1 VTSLADRTYRSQMG
15 SAATHKESF
24 VAMLA
29 NDDRR
34 KEALTLGKQALAL
47 AK

>member
-1 VTSLADRTYRSQMG
+1 MLG
-15 SAATHKESF
+15 SAATHKEAF

-29 NDDRR
+29 NDTRR
-34 KEALTLGKQALAL
+34 GEALSLGKQALAL

>member
-1 VTSLADRTYRSQMG
+1 MG

-34 KEALTLGKQALAL
+34 KDALKLGKQAIALSLAS
-47 AK
+47 